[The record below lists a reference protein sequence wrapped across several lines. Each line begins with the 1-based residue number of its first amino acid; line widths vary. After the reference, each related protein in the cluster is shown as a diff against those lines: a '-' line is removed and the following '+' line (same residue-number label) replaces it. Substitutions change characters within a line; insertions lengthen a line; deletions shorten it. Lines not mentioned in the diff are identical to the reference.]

1 MEKFTIEKNIHV
13 TPRLRPKTS
22 PFNAVLSKMEKGDSI
37 LFKDK
42 KTANSFYAAVKAY
55 ERKKFKP
62 ILRSWTHAHGL
73 GYRVWVMDENWSNK

>member
-1 MEKFTIEKNIHV
+1 MEKFIIEKNIPI
-13 TPRLRPKTS
+13 TPHLRRKSS

-42 KTANSFYAAVKAY
+42 KTANSFIVFAK
-55 ERKKFKP
+55 RKKFKP
-62 ILRSWTHAHGL
+62 VLRTWTHAHGI